1 MMKKII
7 KSLLKYKRSLL
18 VFCCILVVCFAVYAD
33 WTFGAGKLTST
44 NYLYNS
50 SSTNTKILGEA
61 AFVDNSESE
70 TQDADNY
77 FSVCAIEREKS
88 RDEALGTLQSI
99 VDSADSLPDAKDAA
113 LLQMMTIAGNI
124 EKEANI
130 ETLVRAKGFT
140 ECIALIG
147 EDNVNVIVKT
157 AGLLTNEVAQI
168 KEIVMNEVGIDA
180 QNVKIVEK
188 F

>member
-1 MMKKII
+1 MKNIFKP
-7 KSLLKYKRSLL
+7 LLKYKRSLV
-18 VFCCILVVCFAVYAD
+18 VFGCIATVCFAVYAD
-33 WTFGAGKLTST
+33 WSFGSGKLANT

-50 SSTNTKILGEA
+50 SDSSTKILGEA
-61 AFVDNSESE
+61 AFVDSSDSEAES
-70 TQDADNY
+70 ADDY

-88 RDEALGTLQSI
+88 RDESLGTLQEI
-99 VDSADSLPDAKDAA
+99 VDSADTLPDAKDSA
-113 LLQMMTIAGNI
+113 LLQMMTIAKNI

-130 ETLVRAKGFT
+130 ETLIRAKGFS

-147 EDNVNVIVKT
+147 EENVNIVVKT

-168 KEIVMNEVGIDA
+168 KEIVMNETGVSA
-180 QNVKIVEK
+180 QNIKIVEK